1 MNFLDYYKKNVIVYD
16 LINKFNY
23 KTIKNIPTIDK
34 IVLNFGFKNV
44 DSKLLYTSFLALEL
58 ITGKKGIFT
67 QAKTPNI
74 LLKIRKGNPV
84 GCKVILKKR
93 LMYLFLNRLIIE
105 IFPKMKP
112 LNKILYKNKSLNT
125 TAISFSITNI
135 LIFPEF
141 EKNYYLFNN
150 LPELDITFIM
160 RTKTKQE
167 FLFLLNSF
175 KLPVFNKNTNCK
187 RNSIGRV

>member
-1 MNFLDYYKKNVIVYD
+1 MNFLNHYKKNVIVYD

-23 KTIKNIPTIDK
+23 KTIKNIPIIDK
-34 IVLNFGFKNV
+34 MILNFGFKNI
-44 DSKLLYTSFLALEL
+44 DSKSLYTSFLALEL

-67 QAKTPNI
+67 QAKTSNI

-84 GCKVILKKR
+84 GCKVVLKKR
-93 LMYLFLNRLIIE
+93 LMYLFLNKLIIE

-112 LNKILYKNKSLNT
+112 LNKILYKNKILNT
-125 TAISFSITNI
+125 TSTSFTITNI
-135 LIFPEF
+135 LIFSEF

-150 LPELDITFIM
+150 LPELDITFVTK
-160 RTKTKQE
+160 TKTKQE

-175 KLPVFNKNTNCK
+175 KLPIFNKT
-187 RNSIGRV
+187 